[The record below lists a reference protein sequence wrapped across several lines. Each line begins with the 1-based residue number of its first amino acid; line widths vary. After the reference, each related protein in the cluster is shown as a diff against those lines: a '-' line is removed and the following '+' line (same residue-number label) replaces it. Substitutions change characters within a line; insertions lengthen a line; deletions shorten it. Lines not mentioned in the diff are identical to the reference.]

1 MYFYGNT
8 ISVIAAELKQTRH
21 LLDKRDKEVLVMKEH
36 LQAKELEMD
45 DIRAAAA
52 ANEIALKESF
62 EVEGRLLQEEIAS
75 LKQIMK
81 GTVEPPSRVAL
92 LLKSLVSTSP

>member
-1 MYFYGNT
+1 LAFPIII
-8 ISVIAAELKQTRH
+8 ISAELKHTRE
-21 LLDKRDKEVLVMKEH
+21 LLDKRNTEVLDMKER

-45 DIRAAAA
+45 DIRAAATA
-52 ANEIALKESF
+52 SEIALKESF

-81 GTVEPPSRVAL
+81 GIAEPPH
-92 LLKSLVSTSP
+92 LV